1 VARETL
7 LLVCP
12 GRGSYGKAELGSLAR
27 GGADLSA
34 FDAIRGENGRPP
46 LSELDGA
53 DRFSPGVHLAGSN
66 AAPLIYAGGI
76 ADAAAIDRERY
87 EVVAVTGNSMGWYTA
102 LAVGGAVEVEQGFRI
117 ADAMG
122 LNSGK
127 HGAGGQLVLRLL
139 DDAWMPMPGLRE
151 RLVTL
156 AAETGCALSIDLG
169 GALVIAGPD
178 DCLRGFATAAGVET
192 TRLAGHGPF
201 HTPLMA
207 ESSAAAM
214 ADLPA
219 GWFGNPVVPLIDG
232 RGHIWRRW
240 ASEPAALWRY
250 TFEAQILQAYDFAL
264 ALTVALKECAPDRV
278 VLLGPG
284 DALGG
289 AIAQVLVGLRWLGMA
304 SREAFAERQ
313 ARDPFLLSMARPEQ
327 RARLVAA

>member
-1 VARETL
+1 MARETL

-27 GGADLSA
+27 SGVDLST
-34 FDAIRGENGRPP
+34 FDAIRRENGRPT
-46 LSELDGA
+46 LSDLDGA
-53 DRFSPGVHLAGSN
+53 ERFSPGVHLAGPN
-66 AAPLIYAGGI
+66 AAPLIFAGGI
-76 ADAAAIDRERY
+76 ADAAAIDRDRY

-102 LAVGGAVEVEQGFRI
+102 LAVAGAVGTEQGFRI

-122 LNSGK
+122 VNSGK

-139 DDAWMPMPGLRE
+139 DDAWMPVPGLRE
-151 RLVTL
+151 RLL
-156 AAETGCALSIDLG
+156 ALAVETGCALSIDLG

-178 DCLRGFATAAGVET
+178 AGLRAFAERAGVEA

-214 ADLPA
+214 AELPVD
-219 GWFGNPVVPLIDG
+219 WFGNPNVPLIDG

-240 ASEPAALWRY
+240 ASEPAAMWRY
-250 TFEAQILQAYDFAL
+250 TFEAQILQVYDFAL
-264 ALTVALKECAPDRV
+264 ALSVALKEFAPDRV

-284 DALGG
+284 DVLGG
-289 AIAQVLVGLRWLGMA
+289 AIAQVLVGMRWLGMA
-304 SREAFAERQ
+304 TRDDFAERQ
-313 ARDPFLLSMARPEQ
+313 ARDPFLLSMARAEQ
-327 RARLVAA
+327 RAVLVG